1 MSVGCVTRDSVR
13 RLTSRSTRQPTARP
27 RPTSAPIVTRHSD
40 TLPTSTLTLPPTV
53 TSGKFAINCL
63 QHDPLLTLFPMAG
76 LTSAVTVASLT
87 KTRPASRDTAW
98 STPERGPT
106 PALSA
111 QIHSSTPRVCAATGK
126 CLTPQRCRTRT
137 WM

>member
-13 RLTSRSTRQPTARP
+13 RLTFKSTRQPTARP

-53 TSGKFAINCL
+53 TSGKLAINCL
-63 QHDPLLTLFPMAG
+63 QHDYITIFPVAG
-76 LTSAVTVASLT
+76 LTSAVTVESLT

-106 PALSA
+106 PALSV
-111 QIHSSTPRVCAATGK
+111 QIHSSTRRVCAATGK